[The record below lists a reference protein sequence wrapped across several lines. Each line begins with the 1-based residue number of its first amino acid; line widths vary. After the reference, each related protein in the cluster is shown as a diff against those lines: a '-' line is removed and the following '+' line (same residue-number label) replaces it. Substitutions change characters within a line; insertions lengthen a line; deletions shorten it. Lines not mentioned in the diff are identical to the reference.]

1 MLEFLEGIG
10 SASAW
15 SFWAP
20 VVVWTGLAG
29 VAAFVLERLRGLH
42 PMVGCRLRQALSL
55 ALPMSVLA
63 APWVPGLFPSDPAF
77 VGLAPSAAGASTAS
91 SSSGGVALDPGPVH
105 GLDIAL
111 VVLGTATGAVLLLA
125 VARLAI
131 LATDLRQLRRLRR
144 VAHHIEDPA
153 ARGLLRE
160 LAEQI
165 GVRRPV
171 ELLEGPPGSAPL
183 TFGAWSPV
191 VLVPRAMLGAPDYL
205 RPVLAHELVH
215 VRRAD
220 YAWAVVDRVV
230 SSVFAFHPLVWLL
243 RRGIERCRETSCDA
257 EVVTSGII
265 RPTRYAELLAHTH
278 TPSRFPTPAVAASMS
293 APSLTL
299 KERLE
304 AMNSFS
310 ERKLTSRQRVG
321 IVLGA
326 GAVCLIIALASACAT
341 SGEEEAPGTLSQASA
356 PPGATDVTYVT
367 RAAPGISGP
376 DYTHGFKPGS
386 VGDTLTY
393 RIPPPIGTG
402 IRYYPEAT
410 EQEVLDKLKELDV
423 QIQYLREQIAET
435 REAMDRMEV
444 RDQEYDYLSERYEL
458 LRSMHAEHVRMAELT
473 MLQYETTKRLRG
485 SAQR

>member
-1 MLEFLEGIG
+1 MLEFLEEIG
-10 SASAW
+10 SASVW

-29 VAAFVLERLRGLH
+29 VAAFVVERLRGLH
-42 PMVGCRLRQALSL
+42 PIAGCRLRQALSL

-63 APWVPGLFPSDPAF
+63 APWVPGLFPPDPAF
-77 VGLAPSAAGASTAS
+77 VRLAPSATGASTAS

-111 VVLGTATGAVLLLA
+111 VLLGAATVAVLLLA
-125 VARLAI
+125 AARLAI
-131 LATDLRQLRRLRR
+131 VATDLRQLHRLRR
-144 VAHHIEDPA
+144 VAHHVEDPT

-171 ELLEGPPGSAPL
+171 ELLEGPSGSAPL
-183 TFGAWSPV
+183 TFGAWRPV
-191 VLVPRAMLGAPDYL
+191 ILVPRAMLDAPDYL

-278 TPSRFPTPAVAASMS
+278 TPSRFPIPAVAASMS

-310 ERKLTSRQRVG
+310 DRKLTSRQRVG
-321 IVLGA
+321 IVLSA

-341 SGEEEAPGTLSQASA
+341 RGEEEATGTLSQASA
-356 PPGATDVTYVT
+356 PPGAPDVTYVT

-423 QIQYLREQIAET
+423 QIQYLRERIAET

-485 SAQR
+485 SA